1 MLSDDAPE
9 RPVMGAKVISNHA
22 FVNSFAKKMIQSKP
36 FVIFATHSN
45 RLTL

>member
-1 MLSDDAPE
+1 MKNAPQ
-9 RPVMGAKVISNHA
+9 VCCLISNHA
-22 FVNSFAKKMIQSKP
+22 FVNSFAKKIILSKP